1 MIMRLFNQRQYN
13 PAGRYQ
19 IQLFDQMKGEEG
31 EWVWIEI
38 DDYIPCHKGTK
49 DPKFAQPNGNE
60 LWVMLLEKA
69 FAKFC
74 GS

>member
-1 MIMRLFNQRQYN
+1 
-13 PAGRYQ
+13 
-19 IQLFDQMKGEEG
+19 MKGEEG
-31 EWVWIEI
+31 EWVWVEI

>member
-1 MIMRLFNQRQYN
+1 
-13 PAGRYQ
+13 
-19 IQLFDQMKGEEG
+19 MKGEEG
-31 EWVWIEI
+31 EWVWVEI
-38 DDYIPCHKGTK
+38 DDYIPCKQGTK
-49 DPKFAQPNGNE
+49 DPKFAQPHGNE